1 MPQRAYAAISNC
13 MTVSTDWPRRGPAK
27 DRETS
32 GSEGRSRDEDAPVK
46 APIEG
51 LHWSADSPE
60 TNS

>member
-51 LHWSADSPE
+51 SSLVSG
-60 TNS
+60 